1 MRKLLLHPAA
11 KPVVFVLW
19 GKAAQEKRALATE
32 NLALLHRARLAEERL
47 AARERE
53 NAQLRRSAA
62 RVVRI

>member
-1 MRKLLLHPAA
+1 MTDAA
-11 KPVVFVLW
+11 DDSERPRFGVRVANVL
-19 GKAAQEKRALATE
+19 RP
-32 NLALLHRARLAEERL
+32 HRARLAEERL